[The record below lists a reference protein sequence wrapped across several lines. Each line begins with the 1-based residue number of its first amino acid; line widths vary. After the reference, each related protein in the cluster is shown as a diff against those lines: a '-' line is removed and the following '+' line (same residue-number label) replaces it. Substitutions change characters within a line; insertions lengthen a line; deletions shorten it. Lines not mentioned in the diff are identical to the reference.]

1 MNTQLQDIIVY
12 SIGFMAQILFSWR
25 MISQWL
31 LSEKRKRTEVPKLFW
46 MHSLIASF
54 LLFVYGW
61 LRDDFAI
68 ILGQS
73 LTYYIYIRNL
83 QLQGEWKR
91 INQWLRSFILVFPVL
106 IVVYSYHNNQIDV
119 HRFFK
124 NEHIPLW
131 LVVLGSLGQVIFT
144 FRFVYQWIHSER
156 RKMSLLPMTFWVISL
171 CGSLIILI
179 YAVIRRDP
187 VLFVG
192 QLFGF
197 VVYFRNMMIAR
208 RALAFHD

>member
-1 MNTQLQDIIVY
+1 MSTQLHDLVIY
-12 SIGFMAQILFSWR
+12 GIGFTAQILFSWR

-31 LSEKRKRTEVPKLFW
+31 LSERSKRTAVPKLFW
-46 MHSLIASF
+46 LHSLFASF

-68 ILGQS
+68 ILGQT
-73 LTYYIYIRNL
+73 LTYFIYIRNI
-83 QLQGEWKR
+83 QLQGEWRR
-91 INQWLRSFILVFPVL
+91 INRLLRGIILVFPVL
-106 IVVYSYHNNQIDV
+106 IVFYSYHNNQIDM

-131 LVVLGSLGQVIFT
+131 LVVLGSLGQLIFT
-144 FRFVYQWIHSER
+144 FRFVYQWIHSEK

-171 CGSLIILI
+171 CGSLLILV
-179 YAVIRRDP
+179 YAMIRRDP

-197 VVYFRNMMIAR
+197 IVYFRNIIIAR
-208 RALAFHD
+208 STSP